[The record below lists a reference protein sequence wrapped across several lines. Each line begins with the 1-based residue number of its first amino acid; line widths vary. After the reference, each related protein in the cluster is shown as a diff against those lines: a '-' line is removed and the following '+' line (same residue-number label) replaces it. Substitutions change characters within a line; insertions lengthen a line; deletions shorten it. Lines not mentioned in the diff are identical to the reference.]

1 MTELIPPH
9 CLDSGIQVIPYV
21 SNSVIIENYGMYI
34 LTFPCRT
41 IFGEAPVISTTVDGS
56 ATLMPPSTTKSR
68 P

>member
-1 MTELIPPH
+1 MKYVPLNF
-9 CLDSGIQVIPYV
+9 LFDSGIQSKYMFIK
-21 SNSVIIENYGMYI
+21 NFGMYV

-41 IFGEAPVISTTVDGS
+41 IFGEAPVISITVDGS